1 VVCDSPWTPSPLT
14 RVGKHISRAPSLPLL
29 RKPGGFYFA
38 FTLRKNEL
46 HLCTELFIFFCTQV
60 IFLYFHFTHG
70 SPFLFEYIVIDAL
83 QSFRSLEQCINTAL
97 ACSGLIVLAALRA
110 LPCKETCG
118 DISRVWRALL
128 VSVFAQVPGQ
138 SACIARWS
146 PEVSQPGEN
155 RLLFALQR
163 AQFS

>member
-1 VVCDSPWTPSPLT
+1 
-14 RVGKHISRAPSLPLL
+14 LL
-29 RKPGGFYFA
+29 RKLGGFYFA

-46 HLCTELFIFFCTQV
+46 HLCTELFIFFCTYV
-60 IFLYFHFTHG
+60 IFFYYALSLITRDLGFEVCQKTLSFHFTHG